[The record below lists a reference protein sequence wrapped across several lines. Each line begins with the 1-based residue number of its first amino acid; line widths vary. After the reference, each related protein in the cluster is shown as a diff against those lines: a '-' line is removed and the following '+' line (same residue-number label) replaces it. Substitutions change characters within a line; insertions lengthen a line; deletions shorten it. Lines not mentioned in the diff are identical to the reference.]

1 MLSANLADLAE
12 FKYLASLRKSIYAC
26 NDKTII
32 ERKKWYACLIHKRG
46 GLISLRS
53 PLCLK
58 HSRRSGKV
66 LREENDSPI
75 HLASTY
81 IRPLFPLLRP
91 RYRRGKGGSET
102 SCGKYIWLRRGEED
116 AQRVAGR
123 SGRGREEGGRAGVNI
138 AAAVAAA
145 TPHINIPGKSAR
157 VKHLFST
164 RGFSKW
170 RESGC
175 SNSAEATITRL
186 AGRLSICILSTE
198 EFITVRSHSL
208 PRLFLSRLYTLYRTA
223 APPLPLLLLLSEFSC
238 FSSPPALE
246 DRIACRVSIFSH
258 AFPMRVV
265 ISFSIVSQVS
275 A

>member
-1 MLSANLADLAE
+1 M
-12 FKYLASLRKSIYAC
+12 
-26 NDKTII
+26 
-32 ERKKWYACLIHKRG
+32 
-46 GLISLRS
+46 RS

-91 RYRRGKGGSET
+91 RYHRGGKGVPARPPAESTYGCAGAKEMRRGWLGET
-102 SCGKYIWLRRGEED
+102 
-116 AQRVAGR
+116 
-123 SGRGREEGGRAGVNI
+123 EEGKKGEDGGNI

-198 EFITVRSHSL
+198 EFITVRAHSL
-208 PRLFLSRLYTLYRTA
+208 PRLFLSRLYMLYRTA

-238 FSSPPALE
+238 FSSPPALD

-258 AFPMRVV
+258 AFPMLYYFRLYPKYKCN
-265 ISFSIVSQVS
+265 
-275 A
+275 